1 MSLSQNIRKYRLE
14 KDLTQEQLASLL
26 GVSAQAVSKWET
38 SETYPDGALLV
49 PLANALGVSLDVL
62 FDYRMHSMEDISER
76 IQRLIRNTPREKR
89 FHLVRDL
96 CWQMEKGLFFFS
108 EQKDFVEKYSPDEI
122 CNQKQSSYILNDYGF
137 THISNGVAPFFS
149 VFPEYG
155 EGFSDVI
162 GDGEDIR
169 KLFEAL
175 SSPETMRVLLFIH
188 KQKSDYIF
196 EAEVLARACE
206 MEASLAKDILNR
218 LMKCNLVSFERI
230 DIDGEQRVLYHT
242 CPSHK
247 IIALLLFAH
256 ELNYRGSY
264 CLQAE
269 NRNKPF
275 LK

>member
-1 MSLSQNIRKYRLE
+1 VSLSQNIKRLRLE
-14 KDLTQEQLASLL
+14 KGMTQEQFANIL

-62 FDYRMHSMEDISER
+62 FDNRTYSMEDISER
-76 IQRLIRNTPREKR
+76 IQRLIKDTPREKR
-89 FHLVRDL
+89 FHLVRNL

-137 THISNGVAPFFS
+137 THISNGRAPFFS
-149 VFPEYG
+149 VFPECG
-155 EGFSDVI
+155 EGFSNVI
-162 GDGEDIR
+162 GDGENVR

-175 SSPETMRVLLFIH
+175 SSPEAMRVLLFIH
-188 KQKSDYIF
+188 KQKADYIF

-206 MEASLAKDILNR
+206 MEVPLAKDILNR
-218 LMKCNLVSFERI
+218 LIKYKLVSFERI
-230 DIDGEQRVLYHT
+230 DIDGEQRVLYHA

-247 IIALLLFAH
+247 MIALLLFAH